1 MSHLTQLISIAFSST
16 IVFYATASLGLSAT
30 EVARIAKAATVRI
43 ESDVSQGSGEIVQQ
57 QAGQYIVL
65 TAAHVVRDRQVKY
78 TAIATDNRR
87 YQLLPESIQI
97 LPGVDLAIVRFNSDR
112 RYLVPKL
119 GDANTSTEGTTTYV
133 SGFPSGTETIDLS
146 IFSFTDG
153 KITANSSRPLKDGYS
168 LIYSNNTLPGMSGG
182 GVFNDRGELIAIHGK
197 GDVDTKIQISE
208 INPNIRVKTGFNLG
222 IPINTFQQL
231 AIEIGLNVGTNTI
244 VAKNI
249 SIKSDDFILSGFDR
263 VSKSDLAG
271 SVVEFTKAI
280 ELNPKSLTAKFWR
293 GTCKLLIG
301 DVQGAITDLNAAIA
315 LNPQKV
321 EAYIYRGAAYA
332 KLGNSIKATI
342 DLNRAVGLSPQS
354 DFGYGNRCALL
365 FQLGKFTDAITDCDR
380 AIQLSP
386 RNAVHYS
393 SRGAAYYQLKLYPQA
408 LHDQN
413 TAISIDRNLP
423 QAHYAKGLIQAAV
436 GNKQDAILELQVAAK
451 LYLDRQDRQK
461 YQQTI
466 EKITEIRTSK

>member
-1 MSHLTQLISIAFSST
+1 MSHLTQFISIAFSST
-16 IVFYATASLGLSAT
+16 IILYATASWGLSAT

-43 ESDVSQGSGEIVQQ
+43 ESDLSQGSGEIVQQ

-112 RYLVPKL
+112 RYLVPRL
-119 GDANTSTEGTTTYV
+119 GDANASTEGTTAYV

-231 AIEIGLNVGTNTI
+231 AMKIGLNFGQNI
-244 VAKNI
+244 VVASN
-249 SIKSDDFILSGFDR
+249 KSLKADDFILSGFDL
-263 VSKSDLAG
+263 VSKSDLPG

-280 ELNPKSLTAKFWR
+280 ELNPKSLIAKFWR

-301 DVQGAITDLNAAIA
+301 DAKGAITDLNAVIA

-321 EAYIYRGAAYA
+321 EAYMYRGAAYA
-332 KLGNSIKATI
+332 NLGNNTKATI
-342 DLNRAVGLSPQS
+342 DLDRAVSISPQS
-354 DFGYGNRCALL
+354 DFGYSNRCALR
-365 FQLGKFTDAITDCDR
+365 FQIGKFTDAIADCDR
-380 AIQLSP
+380 AIQLSS
-386 RNAVHYS
+386 RNAVDYS

-408 LHDQN
+408 LRDQN
-413 TAISIDRNLP
+413 TAISLDRNLP
-423 QAHYAKGLIQAAV
+423 QAHYARGLIQTAV
-436 GNKQDAILELQVAAK
+436 GNKQDAIVELQVAAK
-451 LYLDRQDRQK
+451 LYLDRQDIQK
-461 YQQTI
+461 YQQTLQ
-466 EKITEIRTSK
+466 KIAEVRTSN

>member
-1 MSHLTQLISIAFSST
+1 MSHLTQLISLAFSST
-16 IVFYATASLGLSAT
+16 IIVYATASWGLSAT

-43 ESDVSQGSGEIVQQ
+43 ESDTSQGSGQIVQQ

-65 TAAHVVRDRQVKY
+65 TAAHVVRDRLAKY

-87 YQLLPESIQI
+87 YQLAPEEIQV

-119 GDANTSTEGTTTYV
+119 GDANDSTEGTTAYV
-133 SGFPSGTETIDLS
+133 SGFPSGTEAIDLS

-182 GVFNDRGELIAIHGK
+182 GVFNDRGELIAIHGR

-231 AIEIGLNVGTNTI
+231 AIKIGLNIGTNTI
-244 VAKNI
+244 VARNI
-249 SIKSDDFILSGFDR
+249 PIKADDYILSGFER
-263 VSKSDLAG
+263 VSKSDFPG
-271 SVVEFTKAI
+271 SVVEFTKAL

-301 DVQGAITDLNAAIA
+301 DAQGAIADLNAAIA

-321 EAYIYRGAAYA
+321 EAYMYRGSAYA
-332 KLGNSIKATI
+332 KLGNSINATI
-342 DLNRAVGLSPQS
+342 DLDRAVSLSPQS
-354 DFGYGNRCALL
+354 DFGYSNRCALR
-365 FQLGKFTDAITDCDR
+365 FQLGKFADAIADCDR
-380 AIQLSP
+380 AIQLSSG
-386 RNAVHYS
+386 NATYYS
-393 SRGAAYYQLKLYPQA
+393 SRGAVYYQLKRYPQA
-408 LHDQN
+408 LRDQN
-413 TAISIDRNLP
+413 TAISLDLNLP
-423 QAHYAKGLIQAAV
+423 QAYYFRGLIQAALE
-436 GNKQDAILELQVAAK
+436 NQQDAIVDLQVAAK
-451 LYLDRQDRQK
+451 LYLDLKDTQK
-461 YQQTI
+461 YQQTLN
-466 EKITEIRTSK
+466 KIAELYMF